1 MQNEE
6 HEKSRKGK
14 NSMIGTFG
22 HKICTFEEKVK
33 EIWTKSDKKVKLF
46 LTNVLKKEME
56 ESE

>member
-1 MQNEE
+1 
-6 HEKSRKGK
+6 
-14 NSMIGTFG
+14 MIGTFG

-33 EIWTKSDKKVKLF
+33 KIWTKNDKKVKLF

>member
-1 MQNEE
+1 MKSMK
-6 HEKSRKGK
+6 KSRKGK

-33 EIWTKSDKKVKLF
+33 KIWTKSDKKDKLF